1 MWRSK
6 RSKTE
11 REQLD
16 RVVSELLRAVK
27 VSEAEIEAVADS
39 GELYRRVRSRIATER
54 RRQANERASTDGWLA
69 MAQTQL
75 AIIAALGRR
84 RWILAATAV
93 VLILLVVV
101 APRWVSQPE
110 QKQIEVILTSTPQEG
125 ATESV
130 NLSSYPGL
138 GKEAAASLRSGAR
151 QNSTQMRRW
160 QAEAAEVATDYLPLT
175 YLAETAVPE
184 SGLVVRVQIP
194 RLALVS
200 LGVPINVERAGELV
214 QADIVI
220 GDDGLARAIRF
231 IQ

>member
-39 GELYRRVRSRIATER
+39 GELYRRVRSRIAAER

-93 VLILLVVV
+93 VLILLVAV

-110 QKQIEVILTSTPQEG
+110 QKQIEVVLTSTPQEG

-138 GKEAAASLRSGAR
+138 EKEAAASLRSGVR

-175 YLAETAVPE
+175 YLVETAVPE

-214 QADIVI
+214 QADVVI